1 MSVGR
6 KWLITL
12 TGFAAAMVVASP
24 EAMASDATP
33 TPAPLHSASAKTTI
47 AGKYIVVLKSDSAVK
62 GDLHAAS
69 ASATAASR
77 ARSYGA
83 KVDKQFSHA
92 IKGYS
97 ATLTEAQLAKVRQ
110 DPDVAY
116 VEPDTVIKL
125 APDNAKRA
133 DAGPITAKG
142 SEPVG
147 PNDADAWNL
156 DRIDQRSRPLDN
168 WYNYTADGSFVTA
181 YIIDS
186 GIYAPHPEFQGRV
199 KAGHDSVGDGWGTDD
214 CEGHGTHVAGT
225 VGSATFGVAKNV
237 NLVPVRVLGCDG
249 SGTTSGVIDG
259 VDWVTA
265 NHAAWPVA
273 NMSLGG
279 QPDDALDAAINRS
292 IDSGITYVVAAGNED
307 ADACVSSPSRVPN
320 ALTVAA
326 SDVNDARSIWYDQA
340 GNKAGASNYGSCVD
354 LFAPGTEIT
363 STFNPELTWPDG
375 GHYGYAIADGTSMA
389 APHVTGAAALYL
401 QKNLGAT
408 PAEIRAA
415 IVGAA
420 TPNVITDVQGSPSLL
435 LYTPGVSNTVTPKAP
450 SSPDRVK
457 SGEALLRNGSAGQ
470 NHITSPDGRFTLI
483 LQPQDGNLVLYE
495 YGKRALWATGQK
507 SAAAWML
514 NQPDGNLVDNNANG
528 AYAGWASKT
537 SAGRS
542 TLVLQNDGN
551 AVLYRDSDHK
561 VIWST
566 GTCCHGAP
574 PPQPAFPADRL
585 APGQAIVRGQQ
596 LTSPNGTYTLVLQNL
611 DGNLVLYKNGT
622 KALWAFGPRADSWF
636 TAQTDGNLVAYK
648 SEGGVAWSAKTNG
661 KGAGNLVLQ
670 DDGNLV
676 LYRVSDHTVIWST
689 KTNGK

>member
-1 MSVGR
+1 MSVGN

-24 EAMASDATP
+24 AAMASDATP
-33 TPAPLHSASAKTTI
+33 TLAPLHSAPAQTAI

-62 GDLHAAS
+62 GDLHADS
-69 ASATAASR
+69 ASATAATR
-77 ARSYGA
+77 ARGYGV

-97 ATLTEAQLAKVRQ
+97 ATLTDTQLTKVRQ

-116 VEPDTVIKL
+116 VEPDTIVKL
-125 APDNAKRA
+125 APDNAKAA
-133 DAGPITAKG
+133 DAGPVKITE

-147 PNDADAWNL
+147 PDAADAWNL
-156 DRIDQRSRPLDN
+156 DRIDQRNLPLDT
-168 WYNYTADGSFVTA
+168 WYNYTANGSFVSA
-181 YIIDS
+181 YIIDT
-186 GIYAPHPEFQGRV
+186 GIYSPHPEFQGRV
-199 KAGHDSVGDGWGTDD
+199 RAGHDSVGDGLNTYD

-225 VGSATFGVAKNV
+225 VGSATYGVAKNV
-237 NLVPVRVLGCDG
+237 NLVPVRVLDCTG
-249 SGTTSGVIDG
+249 SGLSSGVIDG

-265 NHAAWPVA
+265 NHTAWSVA
-273 NMSLGG
+273 NMSLGVSVG
-279 QPDDALDAAINRS
+279 DAALDAAVNRS
-292 IDSGITYVVAAGNED
+292 IDSGVTYVVSAGND
-307 ADACVSSPSRVPN
+307 DVDACASSPAKVSN

-326 SDVNDARSIWYDQA
+326 SDVGDARSDWGVQ
-340 GNKAGASNYGSCVD
+340 ASNWGSCVD

-363 STFNPELTWPDG
+363 STFNPDLILSG
-375 GHYGYAIADGTSMA
+375 GHYYYAIASGTSMA

-408 PAEIRAA
+408 PAEVRAA
-415 IVGAA
+415 ILGAA
-420 TPNVITDVQGSPSLL
+420 TPNVISDVKGSPNLL

-457 SGEALLRNGSAGQ
+457 SGEALLRNGSAAQ

-483 LQPQDGNLVLYE
+483 LQPLDGNLVLYE
-495 YGKRALWATGQK
+495 YGKRALWASGAK
-507 SAAAWML
+507 GGAAWML
-514 NQPDGNLVDNNANG
+514 NQPDGNLVDNDSSG
-528 AYAGWASKT
+528 AYAGWASNT
-537 SAGRS
+537 SGGRS

-551 AVLYRDSDHK
+551 AVLYRDSDNR
-561 VIWST
+561 VIWTT

-585 APGQAIVRGQQ
+585 APGQAIVLGQK
-596 LTSPNGTYTLVLQNL
+596 LTSPNGTYTLYLQEF
-611 DGNLVLYKNGT
+611 DGNLVLYKNGNQ
-622 KALWAFGPRADSWF
+622 ALWAIGSRPDSWF

-648 SEGGVAWSAKTNG
+648 SEGGAAWASNTSG
-661 KGAGNLVLQ
+661 RGAGNLVLQ

-676 LYRVSDHTVIWST
+676 LYRVSDHTVIWAT
-689 KTNGK
+689 NTNGR